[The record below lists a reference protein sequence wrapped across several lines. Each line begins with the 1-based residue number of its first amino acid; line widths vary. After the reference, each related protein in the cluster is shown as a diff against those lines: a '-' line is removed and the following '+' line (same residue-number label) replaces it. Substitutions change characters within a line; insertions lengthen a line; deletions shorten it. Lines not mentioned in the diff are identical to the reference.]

1 MFPWLAVGNMFP
13 LVSKLLTPLVS
24 PLGIACILWCVAALA
39 RFFKPRW
46 SVPLLWAS
54 VGVLSVFSSKW
65 VGNGLLGQL
74 ERQYSIVSVET
85 VPQADVIVVLGGTTV
100 PALAPRVE
108 VEVTE
113 AFDRL
118 LHGMRLYRA
127 GKAPHILLSGG
138 TIPELSGSE
147 QSEAEQLRLLALES
161 GIPDAALYL
170 EAKSRNTYE
179 NALYSARI
187 MEAEGWK
194 NALLV
199 TSASHMPRAAGT
211 FRAQGVNFVAAPTDV
226 RSADS
231 PFTPTHLM
239 PTALGLVK
247 STAAAKEFVGWWVYV
262 LRGWI

>member
-1 MFPWLAVGNMFP
+1 MHSPPVLRLAVWTRASSPRPSRAVGRH
-13 LVSKLLTPLVS
+13 S

-138 TIPELSGSE
+138 TIPELSGSTCN
-147 QSEAEQLRLLALES
+147 RV
-161 GIPDAALYL
+161 
-170 EAKSRNTYE
+170 K
-179 NALYSARI
+179 
-187 MEAEGWK
+187 K
-194 NALLV
+194 
-199 TSASHMPRAAGT
+199 
-211 FRAQGVNFVAAPTDV
+211 
-226 RSADS
+226 
-231 PFTPTHLM
+231 PFPKPSQATRTERKH
-239 PTALGLVK
+239 VK
-247 STAAAKEFVGWWVYV
+247 
-262 LRGWI
+262 

>member
-1 MFPWLAVGNMFP
+1 MFP

-24 PLGIACILWCVAALA
+24 PMGLSCALWVLAALA

-46 SVPLLWAS
+46 SVPLLWAG
-54 VGVLSVFSSKW
+54 VGFLTAFSSKW
-65 VGNGLLGQL
+65 VGNGLLGYL
-74 ERQYSIVSVET
+74 ERQYPIVSVEA
-85 VPQADVIVVLGGTTV
+85 VPQANVIVVLGGTTV

-147 QSEAEQLRLLALES
+147 QSEAEQLRLLARES
-161 GIPDAALYL
+161 GIPELALRL
-170 EAKSRNTYE
+170 EVESRNTHE
-179 NALYSARI
+179 NALYCARI

-194 NALLV
+194 TALLV

-211 FRAQGVNFVAAPTDV
+211 FRAQGVDFVAAPTDV
-226 RSADS
+226 RSADH
-231 PFTPTHLM
+231 PFTPRYLM

-247 STAAAKEFVGWWVYV
+247 STAAVKEVVGWWVYA

>member
-1 MFPWLAVGNMFP
+1 MFP

-24 PLGIACILWCVAALA
+24 PMGLSCALWFLAALA

-46 SVPLLWAS
+46 SVPLLWAG

-65 VGNGLLGQL
+65 VGNGLLGSL
-74 ERQYSIVSVET
+74 ERQYPIVSVDA

-108 VEVTE
+108 VEVTD

-138 TIPELSGSE
+138 TILELSGSE
-147 QSEAEQLRLLALES
+147 QSEAEQLRLFALES
-161 GIPDAALYL
+161 GIPEQVLRL
-170 EAKSRNTYE
+170 EAESRNTHE

-194 NALLV
+194 AALLV

-211 FRAQGVNFVAAPTDV
+211 FRAQGVDFVAAPTDV
-226 RSADS
+226 RSADR
-231 PFTPTHLM
+231 PFTPRYLM

-247 STAAAKEFVGWWVYV
+247 STAAVKEVVGWWVYA
-262 LRGWI
+262 LLGWI

>member
-1 MFPWLAVGNMFP
+1 
-13 LVSKLLTPLVS
+13 
-24 PLGIACILWCVAALA
+24 
-39 RFFKPRW
+39 
-46 SVPLLWAS
+46 
-54 VGVLSVFSSKW
+54 
-65 VGNGLLGQL
+65 
-74 ERQYSIVSVET
+74 
-85 VPQADVIVVLGGTTV
+85 
-100 PALAPRVE
+100 
-108 VEVTE
+108 
-113 AFDRL
+113 
-118 LHGMRLYRA
+118 MRLYRA

-147 QSEAEQLRLLALES
+147 QSEVEQLSLLELEPD
-161 GIPDAALYL
+161 IPEAALYL

-199 TSASHMPRAAGT
+199 TSASHMPRASGT

-226 RSADS
+226 RSVDS

-247 STAAAKEFVGWWVYV
+247 STAAAKEFVGWWVYA